1 MSKYVI
7 RNNPIEFMNTSSLTI
22 QLENKDGYSIEDI
35 RFWLKITNDKLKD
48 EKK

>member
-22 QLENKDGYSIEDI
+22 QLEN
-35 RFWLKITNDKLKD
+35 ITVR
-48 EKK
+48 